1 MMHLNAK
8 TGVFICKCGDCIE
21 PLIDLNGLKNSIKD
35 HADYCDILT
44 QPCLTPGMEQIISA
58 ISQHNLNRIIV
69 AGCDGRIMLKKFEKA
84 LEPLDILKGQ
94 VDMVNL
100 RSHVAAVSDA
110 SPEQKAK
117 KSEKLIKA
125 AMADMKALVPTELE
139 RAKLDGPVAI
149 VGNGIGAFPAAQ
161 KLITAGVE
169 CVLSLETC
177 DPKKI
182 ISSLKRS
189 YPGERQHYDRVK
201 QMVEDVLG
209 NEKLTIMADS
219 RLKKLI
225 GVTGDYTMVIEDSQ
239 GNENFIKASM
249 IIAALDAKLYPP
261 GPEFGHDGQTVL
273 IQPEME
279 AQIDQ
284 MGIPKGDVVFWISDY
299 EYGTPDFAGLS
310 TKSAWSMAKHIKEAS
325 ASTQI
330 IIFYNQMMTLP
341 LSATERGL
349 SRKLGISWV
358 PYDKA
363 VRPTVQDGY
372 ITFCHLKDHVEHE
385 ISWDFLVL
393 SPRRAIRGQEQIT
406 ARRLGFIH
414 KETPFL
420 TGHHAKVRPEMIGR
434 EETYIVGSARY
445 PCDLQE
451 TLNQGRKAGNKNA
464 EMVEKSNKLQLFI
477 PRNVCVVDPTK
488 CVGCGQC
495 QELCDCGG
503 IGVSEY
509 PGGGLPRMVDP
520 MVCTGGG
527 TCAAA
532 CPYNALVLQNN
543 STDQREARVATLSK
557 LLEPGEVVSLA
568 CVWGGLPAADHA
580 YSKKLTYDPAIHI
593 LGVPCVGQIDPSV
606 MARAFLDGAPG
617 LILIGCDPE
626 ECHHSFGIDHAWNR
640 VNLIK
645 KLFSLCGFDRRRI
658 ALAHA
663 DLNKPE
669 EFVKTANAFTAL
681 IKALGP
687 IEKTQANQDKL
698 KSIYHLCKDNNR
710 IRTLLSAA
718 LRRPGEKTYRGDQK
732 HALAFDKDFNQALEE
747 EYDYPESALFEED
760 TSGKGVLYV

>member
-1 MMHLNAK
+1 MNPNTK
-8 TGVFICKCGDCIE
+8 TGVFICKCGENIE
-21 PLIDLNGLKNSIKD
+21 PLIDLKNLKESIKG
-35 HADYCDILT
+35 HSECCEILN
-44 QPCLTPGMEQIISA
+44 QPCLTPGMEQITSA
-58 ISQHNLNRIIV
+58 IATHNLNRIIV
-69 AGCDGRIMLKKFEKA
+69 AGCDGRIMLKKFETA
-84 LEPLDILKGQ
+84 LAPMDILKGQ

-100 RSHVAAVSDA
+100 RSHVASVSDA

-125 AMADMKALVPTELE
+125 ALAEMEELTPTQLE
-139 RAKLDGPVAI
+139 RAKLEGPVAI
-149 VGNGIGAFPAAQ
+149 IGNGIGSFPAAH
-161 KLITAGVE
+161 KLIKEGIE
-169 CVLSLETC
+169 CVLALESC
-177 DPKKI
+177 DSNKI
-182 ISSLKRS
+182 INNLHIA
-189 YPGERQHYDRVK
+189 YPGERQHYERVK
-201 QMVEDVLG
+201 KMVDEVLSS
-209 NEKLTIMADS
+209 EKLTIMDHTH
-219 RLKKLI
+219 LKELI
-225 GVTGDYTMVIEDSQ
+225 GVTGDYTLIMEDSSGKEESVQ
-239 GNENFIKASM
+239 ASM
-249 IIAALDAKLYPP
+249 VIAALDAELYPP
-261 GPEFGHDGQTVL
+261 EPEFGYDGQKVL

-279 AQIDQ
+279 AQIDEQ
-284 MGIPKGDVVFWISDY
+284 GLPKGDVVFWISDY
-299 EYGTPDFAGLS
+299 EYGTPEFAGLS
-310 TKSAWSMAKHIKEAS
+310 TRSAWAMARNIKEKS

-330 IIFYNQMMTLP
+330 IIFYNQLMTLP
-341 LSATERGL
+341 LSASERGI

-358 PYDKA
+358 PYDRA

-385 ISWDFLVL
+385 ISWDFLVI
-393 SPRRAIRGQEQIT
+393 SPRRALRGRSRTT
-406 ARRLGFIH
+406 ALRLGLIH
-414 KETPFL
+414 KQTPFL
-420 TGHHAKVRPEMIGR
+420 TGHHARVRPEMIGR

-451 TLNQGRKAGNKNA
+451 TLNQGRKAGTKNA
-464 EMVEKSNKLQLFI
+464 EMIKKSRQSQLFI
-477 PRNVCVVDPTK
+477 PRNVCIVDPEK

-543 STDQREARVATLSK
+543 STDQREARIAALSK
-557 LLEPGEVVSLA
+557 ELDPGEVVSLA

-580 YSKKLTYDPAIHI
+580 HRQKLTYDPGIHI

-606 MARAFLDGAPG
+606 MARAFLEGAPG

-626 ECHHSFGIDHAWNR
+626 ECHHSYGIDHAWNR
-640 VNLIK
+640 ISLIK
-645 KLFSLCGFDRRRI
+645 KLFSLCGIDRRRI

-663 DLNKPE
+663 DLNKPG
-669 EFVKTANAFTAL
+669 EFVKTVNSFTGL

-698 KSIYHLCKDNNR
+698 QSIYNLCKYNSR
-710 IRTLLSAA
+710 IRTLLSVA

-732 HALAFDKDFNQALEE
+732 HALAFDRDFNQALEE
-747 EYDYPESALFEED
+747 EYDFPKSALFEKD
-760 TSGKGVLYV
+760 KPGKGVLYA

>member
-1 MMHLNAK
+1 MNAK
-8 TGVFICKCGDCIE
+8 TGVFICKCGDQIE
-21 PLIDLNGLKNSIKD
+21 PLIDLDRLKDAVKG

-44 QPCLTPGMEQIISA
+44 QPCLTPGMEQVMSA
-58 ISQHNLNRIIV
+58 ISTYNLNRIIV
-69 AGCDGRIMLKKFEKA
+69 AGCDGRIMLKKFETA
-84 LEPLDILKGQ
+84 LEPLDIFKGQ

-100 RSHVAAVSDA
+100 RSHVAAVST
-110 SPEQKAK
+110 SGPEQKAR

-125 AMADMKALVPTELE
+125 AIAEMEALTPSEQERAELE
-139 RAKLDGPVAI
+139 GPVAI
-149 VGNGIGAFPAAQ
+149 IGNGIGAFPAAQ
-161 KLITAGVE
+161 KLTKAGIE
-169 CVLSLETC
+169 CVLSLETA
-177 DPKKI
+177 DPNQVI
-182 ISSLKRS
+182 DNLHLS
-189 YPGERQHYDRVK
+189 YPGEHQHYDRVK
-201 QMVEDVLG
+201 QMVKEVLE
-209 NEKLTIMADS
+209 NKHLTVIENS
-219 RLKKLI
+219 RLKELI
-225 GVTGDYTMVIEDSQ
+225 GVTGDYTLVMEDDN
-239 GNENFIKASM
+239 GVEKPINASM
-249 IIAALDAKLYPP
+249 IIAALDAQLFPP
-261 GPEFGHDGQTVL
+261 EPEFGYDGQKVL
-273 IQPEME
+273 TQPEME
-279 AQIDQ
+279 ARIHQ
-284 MGIPKGDVVFWISDY
+284 MGFPKGDVVFWVSDY
-299 EYGTPDFAGLS
+299 EYDTPDFAGLS
-310 TKSAWSMAKHIKEAS
+310 AKSAWLMSKHIKES
-325 ASTQI
+325 SPSTRI
-330 IIFYNQMMTLP
+330 IIFYNQMMDLP
-341 LSATERGL
+341 LSAAERGM

-372 ITFCHLKDHVEHE
+372 ITFCHLQDHVEHE

-393 SPRRAIRGQEQIT
+393 SPRRALRGQAQAT
-406 ARRLGFIH
+406 AGKLGLIH
-414 KETPFL
+414 KEASFL

-451 TLNQGRKAGNKNA
+451 TLNQGWKAGNKNV
-464 EMVEKSNKLQLFI
+464 EMIEKSKKSQLFI
-477 PRNVCVVDPTK
+477 PRNVCVVDPEK

-543 STDQREARVATLSK
+543 STDQREARIAALSRQ
-557 LLEPGEVVSLA
+557 LEPGEVASLA

-580 YSKKLTYDPAIHI
+580 YRKKLTYDPGIHI
-593 LGVPCVGQIDPSV
+593 IGVPCVGQIDPAV
-606 MARAFLDGAPG
+606 MARAFLEGAPG

-626 ECHHSFGIDHAWNR
+626 ECHHSYGIDHAWNR
-640 VNLIK
+640 VSMIK

-669 EFVKTANAFTAL
+669 EFVKTANAFTYL
-681 IKALGP
+681 IKTLGP

-698 KSIYHLCKDNNR
+698 KSIYDLCKHNSR
-710 IRTLLSAA
+710 IRTLLSVA

-747 EYDYPESALFEED
+747 EYDFPESALYEED
-760 TSGKGVLYV
+760 KQGRGVLYA